1 MHHHHKI
8 VKGSIT
14 IGSGFYETEVI
25 LDSSIVIHKVY
36 ASIEADSPPVCVG
49 NIDMVGIVKKDDHSF
64 VLYTDIKSN
73 IATVYW
79 LVEY

>member
-1 MHHHHKI
+1 MHHLDSI

-25 LDSSIVIHKVY
+25 LDPSIVIKKVY
-36 ASIEADSPPVCVG
+36 ASIEAEGPPVCVG
-49 NIDMVGIVKKDDHSF
+49 NVDMVGIVKKDDHSF
-64 VLYTDIKSN
+64 ILYTDIKSN
-73 IATVYW
+73 MATVYW